1 MSSVVMN
8 WLTENFCA
16 VLADVI
22 GGFLDVFGDVVNNIF
37 YWIIQ
42 VATENVYV
50 INAERFT
57 VSLATTLISVCVVKN
72 IIAGYFLETDYDAE
86 EDPFNL
92 LVRIAQTE
100 AFILNGNWIFNFLL
114 NFSKHF
120 TTDLVGSA
128 NAAGYSDT
136 TTGLLGMDSAAAG
149 RSYSAYMLLVGFI
162 TIGTVIFSVVAGMRG
177 AELVALMLFF
187 PFFCLDM
194 LTNSRERWNNF
205 KMAYMFAAITYSFQ
219 ILFFTIAMKSYAT
232 AATGSSGETSLYWIG
247 TIVFLIMAIRGPK
260 TIEKYLYTSGVSN
273 AAHSG
278 IRMLVQTAA
287 MKGMVA

>member
-1 MSSVVMN
+1 MSSMVMN

-187 PFFCLDM
+187 P
-194 LTNSRERWNNF
+194 
-205 KMAYMFAAITYSFQ
+205 
-219 ILFFTIAMKSYAT
+219 IAMKSYAT

>member
-1 MSSVVMN
+1 MVMN

-136 TTGLLGMDSAAAG
+136 TTGLLGMDSALRHPQQKPGASYPLKFPLIRHRCIFWHLPRINPAVRYDEPLIPVTGAG
-149 RSYSAYMLLVGFI
+149 QAPVCP
-162 TIGTVIFSVVAGMRG
+162 V
-177 AELVALMLFF
+177 
-187 PFFCLDM
+187 CLH
-194 LTNSRERWNNF
+194 
-205 KMAYMFAAITYSFQ
+205 I
-219 ILFFTIAMKSYAT
+219 
-232 AATGSSGETSLYWIG
+232 
-247 TIVFLIMAIRGPK
+247 
-260 TIEKYLYTSGVSN
+260 
-273 AAHSG
+273 
-278 IRMLVQTAA
+278 
-287 MKGMVA
+287 

>member
-1 MSSVVMN
+1 MSSMVMN

-92 LVRIAQTE
+92 LVRSAQTE

-120 TTDLVGSA
+120 
-128 NAAGYSDT
+128 
-136 TTGLLGMDSAAAG
+136 
-149 RSYSAYMLLVGFI
+149 
-162 TIGTVIFSVVAGMRG
+162 
-177 AELVALMLFF
+177 
-187 PFFCLDM
+187 
-194 LTNSRERWNNF
+194 
-205 KMAYMFAAITYSFQ
+205 
-219 ILFFTIAMKSYAT
+219 
-232 AATGSSGETSLYWIG
+232 
-247 TIVFLIMAIRGPK
+247 
-260 TIEKYLYTSGVSN
+260 SN
-273 AAHSG
+273 ACFLRYSLIEILTTSSSNLG
-278 IRMLVQTAA
+278 VLSKVILPRFISS
-287 MKGMVA
+287 MVNSCCILPKKDM

>member
-1 MSSVVMN
+1 MHGKSQALFSTFFDFV
-8 WLTENFCA
+8 
-16 VLADVI
+16 D
-22 GGFLDVFGDVVNNIF
+22 FLILFQF
-37 YWIIQ
+37 Q
-42 VATENVYV
+42 AH
-50 INAERFT
+50 FT
-57 VSLATTLISVCVVKN
+57 PC
-72 IIAGYFLETDYDAE
+72 
-86 EDPFNL
+86 
-92 LVRIAQTE
+92 
-100 AFILNGNWIFNFLL
+100 
-114 NFSKHF
+114 FSKHF

>member
-1 MSSVVMN
+1 MSSMVMN

-114 NFSKHF
+114 I
-120 TTDLVGSA
+120 LQPI
-128 NAAGYSDT
+128 
-136 TTGLLGMDSAAAG
+136 LLGVQMRQD
-149 RSYSAYMLLVGFI
+149 I
-162 TIGTVIFSVVAGMRG
+162 VIQQPDCWG
-177 AELVALMLFF
+177 
-187 PFFCLDM
+187 
-194 LTNSRERWNNF
+194 
-205 KMAYMFAAITYSFQ
+205 
-219 ILFFTIAMKSYAT
+219 
-232 AATGSSGETSLYWIG
+232 WIVRQQEEV
-247 TIVFLIMAIRGPK
+247 IVLICC
-260 TIEKYLYTSGVSN
+260 
-273 AAHSG
+273 
-278 IRMLVQTAA
+278 
-287 MKGMVA
+287 

>member
-1 MSSVVMN
+1 
-8 WLTENFCA
+8 
-16 VLADVI
+16 
-22 GGFLDVFGDVVNNIF
+22 
-37 YWIIQ
+37 
-42 VATENVYV
+42 
-50 INAERFT
+50 
-57 VSLATTLISVCVVKN
+57 
-72 IIAGYFLETDYDAE
+72 
-86 EDPFNL
+86 
-92 LVRIAQTE
+92 
-100 AFILNGNWIFNFLL
+100 
-114 NFSKHF
+114 
-120 TTDLVGSA
+120 
-128 NAAGYSDT
+128 
-136 TTGLLGMDSAAAG
+136 
-149 RSYSAYMLLVGFI
+149 MLLVGFI

-205 KMAYMFAAITYSFQ
+205 KMAYMFATITYSFQ

>member
-1 MSSVVMN
+1 
-8 WLTENFCA
+8 
-16 VLADVI
+16 
-22 GGFLDVFGDVVNNIF
+22 
-37 YWIIQ
+37 
-42 VATENVYV
+42 
-50 INAERFT
+50 
-57 VSLATTLISVCVVKN
+57 
-72 IIAGYFLETDYDAE
+72 
-86 EDPFNL
+86 
-92 LVRIAQTE
+92 
-100 AFILNGNWIFNFLL
+100 
-114 NFSKHF
+114 
-120 TTDLVGSA
+120 
-128 NAAGYSDT
+128 
-136 TTGLLGMDSAAAG
+136 
-149 RSYSAYMLLVGFI
+149 
-162 TIGTVIFSVVAGMRG
+162 MRG